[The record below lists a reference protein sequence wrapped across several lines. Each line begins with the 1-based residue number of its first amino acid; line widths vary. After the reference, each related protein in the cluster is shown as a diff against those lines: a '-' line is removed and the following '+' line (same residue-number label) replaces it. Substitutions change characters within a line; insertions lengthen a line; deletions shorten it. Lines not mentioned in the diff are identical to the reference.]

1 MSLFSEKIAPHLLG
15 KEGGYANHPS
25 DRGGE
30 TMWGITIAVARRYG
44 YSGPM
49 RAMPRQTA
57 LDIYERRY
65 FIEPGFSAVATVNE
79 AIGLELTDTGVNMG
93 PGIAAEFLQVA
104 LNAFNRQGKD
114 YRDITVDRDIGPATM
129 AALNAFLKLRGAQG
143 SVVMLRALN
152 AQQGARYL
160 SLGQSRPANEDFMFG
175 WFANRVS

>member
-30 TMWGITIAVARRYG
+30 TMWGITIGTARRYG
-44 YSGPM
+44 YKGTM
-49 RAMPRQTA
+49 RSMPRDTA
-57 LDIYERRY
+57 LAIYERRY
-65 FIEPGFSAVATVNE
+65 FIEPGFSAVAAVNE

-93 PGIAAEFLQVA
+93 PAIAATFLQTA

-114 YRDITVDRDIGPATM
+114 YRDIGVDGDIGDKTM
-129 AALNAFLKLRGAQG
+129 TALNAFLKLRGATG
-143 SVVMLRALN
+143 VTVMLRALN

-175 WFANRVS
+175 WFANRIS